1 MKADSNMKGLK
12 KSPSNFK
19 GQNLF
24 LSLSL
29 SNNKILMIT
38 VYF

>member
-1 MKADSNMKGLK
+1 MKAESNMKGLK
-12 KSPSNFK
+12 KTPSNFK
-19 GQNLF
+19 SQN

-38 VYF
+38 LYF